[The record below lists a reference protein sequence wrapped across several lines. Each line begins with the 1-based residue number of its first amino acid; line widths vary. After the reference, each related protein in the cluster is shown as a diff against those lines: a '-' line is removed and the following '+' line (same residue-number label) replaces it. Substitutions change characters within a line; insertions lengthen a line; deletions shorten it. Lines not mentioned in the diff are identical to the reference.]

1 MIMSIYLKPLYQAQ
15 LKSKTR
21 QIQKWSQPV
30 IEQPSSIEINMLV
43 IEQESAEQLKQ
54 IKETQQILNAFI
66 PLNTPAP
73 YENTNAFKELTRDPI
88 ETMSADQMRQNQKA
102 NADIFANSFQKNPAN
117 LYLLLILI
125 LIFILAIFVSGRTS
139 FSLFLDDPFAAIEEA
154 FNPTIQ
160 QEKITEVDHI
170 EEKQSPTSSVTT
182 QSGELVLD
190 ENYKIDYEKGV
201 YPFAVIQGKI
211 SNYSNRIHTRIQ
223 IEATLSNV
231 PKNAKNKVL
240 LYVHRI
246 SDDQIKQAKENS
258 SQYLNLVNLSKSPSE
273 DKLALSE
280 SIEFKAIF
288 EIKPRVK
295 VQSIKIAFS
304 ETEKPQ

>member
-30 IEQPSSIEINMLV
+30 IKQPSSIEINMLV

-88 ETMSADQMRQNQKA
+88 ETISADQMRQNQKV

-160 QEKITEVDHI
+160 QEKITEVDHL
-170 EEKQSPTSSVTT
+170 EEKQAPTSLVTT
-182 QSGELVLD
+182 QSGELVL
-190 ENYKIDYEKGV
+190 ENYKIDPEKGV

-211 SNYSNRIHTRIQ
+211 SNYSNRIHTHIQ

-258 SQYLNLVNLSKSPSE
+258 SQYLNLINLSKSPSE
-273 DKLALSE
+273 DKLAPSE
-280 SIEFKAIF
+280 SIEFKTIF
-288 EIKPRVK
+288 EIKPKVK